1 MSLQGGLGIE
11 RMCMLGGASRAG
23 FYRYLRQQD
32 PWDEE
37 MEVRSEIQ
45 KIALEHQGCYGYRRM
60 TAELQRRGMLVNT
73 KG

>member
-11 RMCMLGGASRAG
+11 RMCMLAGASRAG

-37 MEVRSEIQ
+37 MEVRSERT
-45 KIALEHQGCYGYRRM
+45 RRI
-60 TAELQRRGMLVNT
+60 TPSSSRPCQELGIVSWFR
-73 KG
+73 